1 MTNEL
6 HEQLTGTPAEDAPW
20 PEVDERWASP
30 RTETEE
36 RQIERLADDIQDI
49 LTVTEQD
56 PTTIRV
62 YVAAGWKRKVFETVR
77 EVGTDV
83 GQIMGEVMQDPDL
96 RERGDAVNDLAQ
108 DLVELVRG
116 VDDETLA
123 AMAEIDEVSTY
134 ETAIG
139 FLEREHDADV
149 AVYAEDG
156 DGIDDPEGKA
166 SKAVP
171 FRPAIHIE

>member
-1 MTNEL
+1 
-6 HEQLTGTPAEDAPW
+6 
-20 PEVDERWASP
+20 
-30 RTETEE
+30 
-36 RQIERLADDIQDI
+36 
-49 LTVTEQD
+49 
-56 PTTIRV
+56 
-62 YVAAGWKRKVFETVR
+62 
-77 EVGTDV
+77 
-83 GQIMGEVMQDPDL
+83 MGEVMQDPDL

-156 DGIDDPEGKA
+156 DGIDDPEAKA